1 MKQRLFMLF
10 ALCMLCISYTTAQ
23 PKHLSREEFN
33 KKFQAFII
41 ENAKL
46 TEKEALEF
54 FPIYNEC
61 QKKKNELNGEIWKLL
76 RKETQERQKLSEVEY
91 QKMLEEIAELRIKIE
106 KLEKDYIQRYHKVLP
121 YSKIFDV
128 NEAETRFNREL
139 VRKTNYRNNRNNK
152 NK

>member
-10 ALCMLCISYTTAQ
+10 ALCMLCLSYTTAQ
-23 PKHLSREEFN
+23 PKNLSREEFN

-54 FPIYNEC
+54 FPIYYEC
-61 QKKKNELNGEIWKLL
+61 QKKKNELNGEIWKLR
-76 RKETQERQKLSEVEY
+76 RKETQEKQGLSEVEY
-91 QKMLEEIAELRIKIE
+91 QKILEEIAELRIKIE

-121 YSKIFDV
+121 YSKIFGV

-139 VRKTNYRNNRNNK
+139 VRKTSYRNKRNK
-152 NK
+152 

>member
-1 MKQRLFMLF
+1 MKQRLFKLF

-33 KKFQAFII
+33 KQFQAFIV

-61 QKKKNELNGEIWKLL
+61 QKKKNELNGQIWKLL
-76 RKETQERQKLSEVEY
+76 RKEAQERQQLSEVEY

-106 KLEKDYIQRYHKVLP
+106 MLEKDYIQRYRKVLP
-121 YSKIFDV
+121 YSKIFSV

-139 VRKTNYRNNRNNK
+139 VRKTNNRNRK
-152 NK
+152 K